1 MKRLNSDN
9 FVATSGY
16 DKQLFYQIG
25 IVMMSID
32 ALQKAAQ
39 GGDGNACLQLAMAW
53 MTGQGVPAQD
63 TAKGRD
69 WL

>member
-39 GGDGNACLQLAMAW
+39 GGDGEYSRLL
-53 MTGQGVPAQD
+53 V
-63 TAKGRD
+63 KSGR
-69 WL
+69 LSPT